1 MWEFV
6 VLLLMFGALALL
18 AAPYIRRRRGG
29 MGGVGGGGGTAGLM
43 QGTLLVTGVSPR
55 PDGETGEQFV
65 TISGVI
71 NGPTVNEHVVYQRM
85 AVDVNNWPS
94 MGALFPVVYS
104 PKNPDKWNFAP
115 PEVPPAP
122 PPPPPPYSPP
132 APPSTN

>member
-1 MWEFV
+1 MLLLLIGVLALFV
-6 VLLLMFGALALL
+6 VPWM
-18 AAPYIRRRRGG
+18 RRGRG
-29 MGGVGGGGGTAGLM
+29 PRGELA

-55 PDGETGEQFV
+55 PDDVTGEQFV

-104 PKNPDKWNFAP
+104 PKNPDNWNFAP
-115 PEVPPAP
+115 PEPPEVPLG
-122 PPPPPPYSPP
+122 
-132 APPSTN
+132 